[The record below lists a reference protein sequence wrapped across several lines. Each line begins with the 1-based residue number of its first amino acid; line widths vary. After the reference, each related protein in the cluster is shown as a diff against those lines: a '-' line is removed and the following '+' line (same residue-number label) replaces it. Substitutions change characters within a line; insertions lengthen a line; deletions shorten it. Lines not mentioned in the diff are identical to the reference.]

1 MLPRGLNRVGG
12 NRLGGRGEENKRL
25 RKRGREEEDNQIVF
39 DGVRILRIHRHLVDE
54 SPPIPFS
61 CQRRGCA
68 ILSLAFFC
76 KRTYPSYP
84 RTHTSSRLGQ
94 TKIQRAT
101 RERMRILGGPST
113 HGVCVCVRDNV
124 SQPSF
129 NPTQGNLETKPP
141 LLSARVGDLTA

>member
-1 MLPRGLNRVGG
+1 MKAHLSPFRVSAGVA
-12 NRLGGRGEENKRL
+12 RFYLL
-25 RKRGREEEDNQIVF
+25 HSSARGRT
-39 DGVRILRIHRHLVDE
+39 LRTRE
-54 SPPIPFS
+54 
-61 CQRRGCA
+61 
-68 ILSLAFFC
+68 
-76 KRTYPSYP
+76 

-101 RERMRILGGPST
+101 RERMRILGGPSI
-113 HGVCVCVRDNV
+113 HGVCVCVCVRDNV